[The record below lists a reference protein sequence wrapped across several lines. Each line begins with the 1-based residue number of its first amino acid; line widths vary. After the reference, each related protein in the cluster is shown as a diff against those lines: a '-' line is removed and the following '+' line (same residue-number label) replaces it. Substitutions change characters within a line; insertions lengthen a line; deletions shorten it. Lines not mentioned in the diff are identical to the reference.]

1 MTDWGIRG
9 YNAWCYYHSVILVLS
24 WPESIVKNI
33 IKENGNLK
41 DNYCIKQLTQTQF
54 KQWDAYVKSHQQG
67 SFFHLSGWKSVIE
80 KSFSHVCYFLYIKKN
95 ETICGVLP
103 LVEVKSKLFGH
114 ALVSTPFCVYG
125 GAIADSPDIVRQLE
139 NEACQLAEKL
149 NVDYLE
155 LRYKEEQDS
164 TLLLKQAHSTFG
176 CEIAEGGD
184 KILASIK
191 KKQRAVIRH
200 SLKNELNCSTSNNSG
215 FSTSGN
221 DDFNDFYQ
229 LLSTSYR
236 NLGTPIFTKRYF
248 ENLMSVFSGCS
259 DVTVIRDKDNHPSSA
274 VMNFYFNEQVLPYYG
289 GGNDSARGLKSAD
302 FMYYQ
307 VMCYAQEK
315 GKTWFDFGRS
325 KNDSGPYKYKKNWG
339 MEPKSLYYYYH
350 LVKADE
356 LPNLSPN
363 NPKYKFFISMWQK
376 LPLKVSQFIGPFLSK
391 YLG

>member
-1 MTDWGIRG
+1 MTNYCDIKRLT
-9 YNAWCYYHSVILVLS
+9 SLVL
-24 WPESIVKNI
+24 PK
-33 IKENGNLK
+33 
-41 DNYCIKQLTQTQF
+41 
-54 KQWDAYVKSHQQG
+54 WDDYVKSHQQG
-67 SFFHLSGWKSVIE
+67 TFFHLSGWQTVIE
-80 KSFSHVCYFLYIKKN
+80 KSFNHDCYYLYAEHEGKF
-95 ETICGVLP
+95 CGVLP

-125 GAIADSPDIVRQLE
+125 GVIADSSEIVRQLE
-139 NEACQLAEKL
+139 GEACKLAEEL
-149 NVDYLE
+149 GVDYLE
-155 LRYKEEQDS
+155 LRYKDKQDS
-164 TLLLKQAHSTFG
+164 TLILKQAHSTFG
-176 CEIAEGGD
+176 CVIAEDSD
-184 KILASIK
+184 KILANIK

-200 SLKNELNCSTSNNSG
+200 SLKNELSCS
-215 FSTSGN
+215 FSSTAKN
-221 DDFNDFYQ
+221 TDFTAFYQ

-236 NLGTPIFTKRYF
+236 NLGTPIFTECYF
-248 ENLMSVFSGCS
+248 ENLMATFSDCS
-259 DVTVIRDKDNHPSSA
+259 DIAVIRDKDSQPSSA

-307 VMCYAQEK
+307 VMCHAQEK
-315 GKTWFDFGRS
+315 GKSWFDFGRS

-350 LVKADE
+350 LVNADE

-376 LPLKVSQFIGPFLSK
+376 LPLKLSQFIGPFLSK